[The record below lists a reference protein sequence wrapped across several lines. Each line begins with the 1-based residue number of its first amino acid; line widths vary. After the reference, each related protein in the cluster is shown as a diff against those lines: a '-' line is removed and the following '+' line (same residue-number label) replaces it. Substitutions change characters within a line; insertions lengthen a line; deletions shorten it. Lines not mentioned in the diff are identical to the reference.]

1 MTSAGGV
8 HARTGCSGTSPA
20 AGVPR
25 GGVDLRFGDDA
36 DPVLRA
42 IPAIKESLNL
52 NVEPVAA

>member
-1 MTSAGGV
+1 
-8 HARTGCSGTSPA
+8 
-20 AGVPR
+20 
-25 GGVDLRFGDDA
+25 VDLRFGDDA